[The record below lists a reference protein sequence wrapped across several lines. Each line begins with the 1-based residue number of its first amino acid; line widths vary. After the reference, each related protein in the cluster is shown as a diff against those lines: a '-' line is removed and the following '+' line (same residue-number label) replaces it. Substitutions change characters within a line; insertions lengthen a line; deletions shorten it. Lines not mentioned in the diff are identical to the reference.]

1 MNPRHLILLSPYR
14 LPTEST
20 LYLGDE
26 EVAAFLNGYSVLW
39 HPAALAGAE
48 GLPRI
53 ATPYD
58 HEQPAAGFVY
68 VVPENPPL
76 MLPDDWEEKA
86 RQAGAVV
93 VRATADRE
101 QTLAQLL
108 ETLQT
113 SLPEDDS
120 GRALLDLPRE
130 RVGPFFGLAL
140 GSVVLE
146 ALFEAMSHENV
157 LASEDLWKDVSA
169 AVAALKDPD
178 PEAVRVHLQA
188 AADRQLAAR
197 EVVYP
202 VTVYVVDMMLLGPLG
217 SGPSSRSAG
226 VPAVNEGTGG
236 TPPVGQQDTGG
247 TPELWEQQTGTQSVA
262 SHWPAAFA
270 MGEPMNVIT
279 CAELLERMG
288 KEKPERLAELRE
300 RVGADL
306 VEVLGGPYRERE
318 DPFLPL
324 ESQVWNLLHGQSVYQ
339 ELLGQEV
346 RVFARKRF
354 GFHHQLPLLLQSV
367 GISHALLVPFDE
379 SVVPTHR
386 SPVVSW
392 PSHDGKQVDCFTRVP
407 QPADTPQTFFH
418 LAHYL
423 HQTIMQDQS
432 ATLALLHRDRPA
444 SPFYRDLL
452 ELSRFAPVL
461 GRWTTLS
468 GYFNEVLTGD
478 YTSPVSPDEFHGDYL
493 LERTTAT
500 GEGEQLRRPTPF
512 PINDFAAQVRG
523 RRKLDAAWTFTALL
537 RALGGQ
543 IEPVEGTPFVQYLSG
558 LEDRFESLSQYTGQT
573 MTEQVQLA
581 MDQAAGALAR
591 RLVARGQPNSP
602 GYLIL
607 NPCSFI
613 RRVTLELPGYTTPV
627 PVGGPIK
634 ACQLDGDTVRLVV
647 HLEALGFAWVPAS
660 LPGANAPGSPP
671 QTRMRLADER
681 CVRNEFFEAEID
693 AQTGG
698 LRAVRDIRTRISRL
712 GAMLVYN
719 PGSSMR
725 ATSIQVT
732 SAGPALGEIVSEGTL
747 HDEQGELLATFRQRF
762 RAWLGRPLLE
772 MRIELNPVKPPEGYP
787 WHAFYAARFAWRDE
801 SAALLRGAFGSATLT
816 SHTRPETPDF
826 LEVRTGRQNTVIF
839 PGGLPF
845 HQRNGGRMLDVL
857 LIAGGETM
865 NTFDIGISLDREQ
878 PSQTAL
884 GIASPIG
891 LVRCEQGPPHV
902 GASGWLFHLD
912 ASNLMLSSL
921 RPAPDGVDGVIA
933 TLLETT
939 SQSVQANLRC
949 VRIPVRAFVQ
959 DLRGNALLDGMTQ
972 DDTVLLDVSPSD
984 LFQLRVEFS

>member
-26 EVAAFLNGYSVLW
+26 EVSAFLSGYSVLW

-48 GLPRI
+48 SLPRI

-58 HEQPAAGFVY
+58 HEQPAPGHVY
-68 VVPENPPL
+68 AVPENPPL
-76 MLPDDWEEKA
+76 MLADDWEQKA
-86 RQAGAVV
+86 RAAGAVV
-93 VRATADRE
+93 FRATADRE
-101 QTLAQLL
+101 QTLGHLL
-108 ETLQT
+108 EALR
-113 SLPEDDS
+113 SALPEGDP
-120 GRALLDLPRE
+120 GRPLLDLPRE
-130 RVGPFFGLAL
+130 RVAPFFGLAL
-140 GSVVLE
+140 GSLVLE

-157 LASEDLWKDVSA
+157 LAAPELWQDIAA
-169 AVAALKDPD
+169 AVAALKEPD
-178 PEAVRVHLQA
+178 PEATRVHLQA
-188 AADRQLAAR
+188 AADRQLSAR

-202 VTVYVVDMMLLGPLG
+202 VTVYVVDLLLLDEKWLLDPLG
-217 SGPSSRSAG
+217 K
-226 VPAVNEGTGG
+226 
-236 TPPVGQQDTGG
+236 
-247 TPELWEQQTGTQSVA
+247 
-262 SHWPAAFA
+262 
-270 MGEPMNVIT
+270 GEPLNVIA
-279 CAELLERMG
+279 CASLLERMS
-288 KEKPERLAELRE
+288 KERPELLAELRE
-300 RVGADL
+300 KVAADL
-306 VEVLGGPYRERE
+306 AEVLGGPYRERE

-324 ESQVWNLLHGQSVYQ
+324 ESQVWNLLHGQAVYQ

-367 GISHALLVPFDE
+367 GIAHVLLVPFDE
-379 SVVPTHR
+379 AVVPSHR

-407 QPADTPQTFFH
+407 QPADTSQTFFH

-423 HQTIMQDQS
+423 LQKIMQDLS
-432 ATLALLHRDRPA
+432 ATLAILHRDRPA
-444 SPFYRDLL
+444 SPFYHDWL
-452 ELSRFAPVL
+452 ELSRLAPVL

-478 YTSPVSPDEFHGDYL
+478 YTSAVSPDEFHGDYL
-493 LERTTAT
+493 VERTTT
-500 GEGEQLRRPTPF
+500 TTEGDQIRRPTPF
-512 PINDFAAQVRG
+512 PISDFATQLRG

-537 RALGGQ
+537 RSLGGQ
-543 IEPVEGTPFVQYLSG
+543 VDAVEGQPFVEHLAG
-558 LEDRFESLSQYTGQT
+558 LENRFESLSQYGSQPA
-573 MTEQVQLA
+573 TEQVQTA
-581 MDQAAGALAR
+581 MDQAAVGLAR
-591 RLVARGQPNSP
+591 RLVARGQPGSP

-607 NPCSFI
+607 NPCSFA
-613 RRVTLELPGYTTPV
+613 RRVALELPGFTAPV

-634 ACQLDGDTVRLVV
+634 ACQLDGDIGRVVV
-647 HLEALGFAWVPAS
+647 HLEALGFAWVPIP
-660 LPGANAPGSPP
+660 LTQGADAPRSPV

-698 LRAVRDIRTRISRL
+698 LRSVRDLRTRANRL

-719 PGSSMR
+719 PGSTMR

-747 HDEQGELLATFRQRF
+747 HDEQGELLAIFRQRF

-772 MRIELNPVKPPEGYP
+772 VRIELRPVKPPEGYP
-787 WHAFYAARFAWRDE
+787 WHAYYAARFAWRDE
-801 SAALLRGAFGSATLT
+801 SATLLRGAFGSATVT

-826 LEVRTGRQNTVIF
+826 LEIGSGRHNTVIF

-857 LIAGGETM
+857 LMVEGETA
-865 NTFDIGISLDREQ
+865 TAFDLGISLDREQ

-884 GIASPIG
+884 GITSPIG
-891 LVRCEQGPPHV
+891 VVRCDQGPPHV

-912 ASNLMLSSL
+912 ASNLMLSTL
-921 RPAPDGVDGVIA
+921 RPAPDGADGIVA

-939 SQSVQANLRC
+939 SQGVQANFRC
-949 VRIPVRAFVQ
+949 VRNPVRAYVQ
-959 DLRGNALLDGMTQ
+959 DLRGNALLDAPTQ
-972 DDTVLLDVSPSD
+972 DDAVLLDVGPSD
-984 LFQLRVEFS
+984 LLQLRVEFS

>member
-26 EVAAFLNGYSVLW
+26 EVSAFLNGYSVLW

-48 GLPRI
+48 SLPRI

-58 HEQPAAGFVY
+58 HEQPAGGHVY
-68 VVPENPPL
+68 AVPENPPL
-76 MLPDDWEEKA
+76 MLADDWEEKA
-86 RQAGAVV
+86 RAAGAVV
-93 VRATADRE
+93 FRATADRE
-101 QTLAQLL
+101 
-108 ETLQT
+108 ETLRNLQDALR
-113 SLPEDDS
+113 SALPEGDP

-140 GSVVLE
+140 GSLVLE

-157 LASEDLWKDVSA
+157 LAAPELFQDVAA
-169 AVAALKDPD
+169 AVAALKEPD
-178 PEAVRVHLQA
+178 PEAARVHLQA
-188 AADRQLAAR
+188 AADRQLSAR

-202 VTVYVVDMMLLGPLG
+202 VTVYVVDLLLLDEEWRLGPLG
-217 SGPSSRSAG
+217 
-226 VPAVNEGTGG
+226 T
-236 TPPVGQQDTGG
+236 
-247 TPELWEQQTGTQSVA
+247 
-262 SHWPAAFA
+262 
-270 MGEPMNVIT
+270 GEPVNVIA
-279 CAELLERMG
+279 CASLLERMST
-288 KEKPERLAELRE
+288 ERPELLAEMRE
-300 RVGADL
+300 KVAADL
-306 VEVLGGPYRERE
+306 AEVLGGPYRERE

-324 ESQVWNLLHGQSVYQ
+324 ESQVWNLLHGQAVYQ

-367 GISHALLVPFDE
+367 GIAHVLLVPFDE
-379 SVVPTHR
+379 AVVPSHR

-407 QPADTPQTFFH
+407 QPADTSQTFFH

-444 SPFYRDLL
+444 SPFYQDWL
-452 ELSRFAPVL
+452 ELSRLAPVL

-493 LERTTAT
+493 VERTSLIADR
-500 GEGEQLRRPTPF
+500 GLQIADSQSSANPQSDESAIRNPQSAMGKTPF
-512 PINDFAAQVRG
+512 PISDFATQLRG
-523 RRKLDAAWTFTALL
+523 RRKLDAAWTFTAML
-537 RALGGQ
+537 RSLGGQ
-543 IEPVEGTPFVQYLSG
+543 VDAVEGQPFVEYLAG
-558 LEDRFESLSQYTGQT
+558 LENRFESLSQYGSQPA
-573 MTEQVQLA
+573 TEQVQTA
-581 MDQAAGALAR
+581 MDHAAVGLAR
-591 RLVARGQPNSP
+591 RLVARGQPGSP

-607 NPCSFI
+607 NPCSFA
-613 RRVTLELPGYTTPV
+613 RRVALELPGFSAPV

-634 ACQLDGDTVRLVV
+634 ACQVDGDVGRLVV
-647 HLEALGFAWVPAS
+647 HLEALGFAWVPIP
-660 LPGANAPGSPP
+660 LPLGADALRSPV

-698 LRAVRDIRTRISRL
+698 LRSVRDLRTRANRL

-719 PGSSMR
+719 PGSTMR
-725 ATSIQVT
+725 SSSIQVT
-732 SAGPALGEIVSEGTL
+732 SASAALGEIVSEGTL
-747 HDEQGELLATFRQRF
+747 HDEQGELLAIFRQRF
-762 RAWLGRPLLE
+762 RAWMGRPLLE
-772 MRIELNPVKPPEGYP
+772 VRIELRPVKPPEGYP
-787 WHAFYAARFAWRDE
+787 WHAYYAARFAWRDE
-801 SAALLRGAFGSATLT
+801 SATLLRGAFGSAMVT

-826 LEVRTGRQNTVIF
+826 LEIGSGRQNTVIF

-857 LIAGGETM
+857 LMVEGET
-865 NTFDIGISLDREQ
+865 TTAFDIGVSLDREQ

-891 LVRCEQGPPHV
+891 VVRCEQGPPHV

-912 ASNLMLSSL
+912 ASNLMLSTL
-921 RPAPDGVDGVIA
+921 RPAPDGADGIVA

-939 SQSVQANLRC
+939 SQGVQANFRC
-949 VRIPVRAFVQ
+949 VRNPVRAYVQ
-959 DLRGNALLDGMTQ
+959 DLRGNALLDAPTQ
-972 DDTVLLDVSPSD
+972 DDAVLLDVGPSD
-984 LFQLRVEFS
+984 LLQLRVEFS

>member
-26 EVAAFLNGYSVLW
+26 EVSAFLNGYSVLW

-48 GLPRI
+48 SLPRI
-53 ATPYD
+53 ASPYD
-58 HEQPAAGFVY
+58 HEQPAEGHVY
-68 VVPENPPL
+68 AIPENPPL
-76 MLPDDWEEKA
+76 MLADDWEEKA
-86 RQAGAVV
+86 RQTGAVV
-93 VRATADRE
+93 FRATTDRE
-101 QTLAQLL
+101 QTLRQLL
-108 ETLQT
+108 EALWD
-113 SLPEDDS
+113 SLPEGDP
-120 GRALLDLPRE
+120 GRPLLDLPRE

-140 GSVVLE
+140 GSLVLE

-157 LASEDLWKDVSA
+157 LAAPELWQDVSA
-169 AVAALKDPD
+169 AVAALNDPD
-178 PEAVRVHLQA
+178 PEAARVHLQS

-202 VTVYVVDMMLLGPLG
+202 VTVYVVDLLLLDPLTAN
-217 SGPSSRSAG
+217 SSPR
-226 VPAVNEGTGG
+226 GTGF
-236 TPPVGQQDTGG
+236 PPVAADTGE
-247 TPELWEQQTGTQSVA
+247 TPVPRGEETGKDFA
-262 SHWPAAFA
+262 SSSWPAAFA
-270 MGEPMNVIT
+270 AGEPINVIA
-279 CAELLERMG
+279 CAELLERMS
-288 KEKPERLAELRE
+288 KERPDVLAEVRE
-300 RVGADL
+300 KVAADL
-306 VEVLGGPYRERE
+306 AEVLGGPYRERE

-324 ESQVWNLLHGQSVYQ
+324 ESQVWNLLHGQAVYQ
-339 ELLGQEV
+339 ELLGKEV
-346 RVFARKRF
+346 RIFARKRF

-367 GISHALLVPFDE
+367 GITHALLVPFDE
-379 SVVPTHR
+379 SVVPSHR

-407 QPADTPQTFFH
+407 QPADTTQTFFH

-444 SPFYRDLL
+444 SPFYHDWL
-452 ELSRFAPVL
+452 ELSRLAPVL

-493 LERTTAT
+493 LERTTAIADSSDQSAFRIPHSAIQT
-500 GEGEQLRRPTPF
+500 F
-512 PINDFAAQVRG
+512 PISDFATQLRG
-523 RRKLDAAWTFTALL
+523 RRKLDAAWTFMALL
-537 RALGGQ
+537 RSLGGQ
-543 IEPVEGTPFVQYLSG
+543 VEPQEGVPFVEYLSG
-558 LEDRFESLSQYTGQT
+558 LEDRYESQTQYGAQLATD
-573 MTEQVQLA
+573 QVQVA
-581 MDQAAGALAR
+581 MDQAAAALAR
-591 RLVARGQPNSP
+591 RLAARGQPGSS

-613 RRVTLELPGYTTPV
+613 RRVALELPGFTAAV
-627 PVGGPIK
+627 PAGGPIK
-634 ACQLDGDTVRLVV
+634 ACQLDGDTARLVV
-647 HLEALGFAWVPAS
+647 HLEALGFAWVPMPSACV
-660 LPGANAPGSPP
+660 ANASGSSV

-681 CVRNEFFEAEID
+681 CIRNEFFEAEID
-693 AQTGG
+693 TQTGG
-698 LRAVRDIRTRISRL
+698 LRAVRDLRTRINRL

-725 ATSIQVT
+725 ASSIQVT
-732 SAGPALGEIVSEGTL
+732 SAGAALGEIVSEGTL

-772 MRIELNPVKPPEGYP
+772 MRIDLRPIKPPEGYP
-787 WHAFYAARFAWRDE
+787 WHGYYAARFAWRDE

-857 LIAGGETM
+857 LVVEGETAT
-865 NTFDIGISLDREQ
+865 TFDLGISLDREQ

-891 LVRCEQGPPHV
+891 VVRCDQGPPHV

-921 RPAPDGVDGVIA
+921 RPAPDGADGIVA

-939 SQSVQANLRC
+939 SQGVQASFRC
-949 VRIPVRAFVQ
+949 VKNPVRAYVQ
-959 DLRGNALLDGMTQ
+959 DLRGNALLDAPIQ
-972 DDTVLLDVSPSD
+972 DDAVLLDISPSD
-984 LFQLRVEFS
+984 LLQLRVEFS